1 MKARIK
7 FRKNGVM
14 KFIGHLDIMRY
25 FQKAIRRAEI
35 PIAFT
40 SGYSPH
46 MIMSFANP
54 LGVGLTS
61 DGEYFDIELTESIT
75 SKEAVR
81 RLNEQMVDG
90 MEIVSFVQIPDDKK
104 SKGMSIVAG
113 ADYLSSV
120 KNGSLPEDLAEK
132 LEAFYAQ
139 NEICVVKKTKKSEK
153 EVDIR
158 PMIYKLECRDGK
170 IYMRVAAGS
179 VQNLKPEL
187 VTEAFVRY
195 LGMDAEEVTFT
206 HHRLETFAE
215 SEDADGKILKEGV
228 DYEVFLDDNVE
239 IGEAW
244 AGVHGI
250 GDYEGLLSSTFYIV
264 NPGSQDPEPDPSPN
278 PRPGTDSSKSILIGS
293 IKISGISNKI
303 AAGKKIALKANIS
316 PANATNKTLVWTS
329 SNPKAATVNANGI
342 VTMKKGSGGK
352 KVTITAKAA
361 DGSGKK
367 AVYTITG
374 MKGVVKKVTI
384 SGKKTVKAGKSI
396 KLKAKVK
403 ATKKANTRLF
413 WKSSNQKFATVK
425 NGKVKAKKN
434 AKGKKVKITA
444 MATDGSGKKK
454 SVTIKIR

>member
-61 DGEYFDIELTESIT
+61 DGEYFDIELTESIA

-139 NEICVVKKTKKSEK
+139 NEICVIKKTKKSEK

-215 SEDADGKILKEGV
+215 SEDADGKIVLV
-228 DYEVFLDDNVE
+228 PLDALGTE
-239 IGEAW
+239 I
-244 AGVHGI
+244 V
-250 GDYEGLLSSTFYIV
+250 
-264 NPGSQDPEPDPSPN
+264 
-278 PRPGTDSSKSILIGS
+278 
-293 IKISGISNKI
+293 
-303 AAGKKIALKANIS
+303 
-316 PANATNKTLVWTS
+316 
-329 SNPKAATVNANGI
+329 
-342 VTMKKGSGGK
+342 
-352 KVTITAKAA
+352 
-361 DGSGKK
+361 
-367 AVYTITG
+367 
-374 MKGVVKKVTI
+374 
-384 SGKKTVKAGKSI
+384 
-396 KLKAKVK
+396 
-403 ATKKANTRLF
+403 
-413 WKSSNQKFATVK
+413 
-425 NGKVKAKKN
+425 
-434 AKGKKVKITA
+434 
-444 MATDGSGKKK
+444 
-454 SVTIKIR
+454 

>member
-1 MKARIK
+1 
-7 FRKNGVM
+7 M
-14 KFIGHLDIMRY
+14 KFIGHLDIMRH

-61 DGEYFDIELTESIT
+61 DGEYFDIELTESIA

-215 SEDADGKILKEGV
+215 SENMEGKMILVPLDALGT
-228 DYEVFLDDNVE
+228 E
-239 IGEAW
+239 I
-244 AGVHGI
+244 V
-250 GDYEGLLSSTFYIV
+250 
-264 NPGSQDPEPDPSPN
+264 
-278 PRPGTDSSKSILIGS
+278 
-293 IKISGISNKI
+293 
-303 AAGKKIALKANIS
+303 
-316 PANATNKTLVWTS
+316 
-329 SNPKAATVNANGI
+329 
-342 VTMKKGSGGK
+342 
-352 KVTITAKAA
+352 
-361 DGSGKK
+361 
-367 AVYTITG
+367 
-374 MKGVVKKVTI
+374 
-384 SGKKTVKAGKSI
+384 
-396 KLKAKVK
+396 
-403 ATKKANTRLF
+403 
-413 WKSSNQKFATVK
+413 
-425 NGKVKAKKN
+425 
-434 AKGKKVKITA
+434 
-444 MATDGSGKKK
+444 
-454 SVTIKIR
+454 

>member
-1 MKARIK
+1 
-7 FRKNGVM
+7 M

-61 DGEYFDIELTESIT
+61 DGEYFDIELTESIA

-158 PMIYKLECRDGK
+158 PMIYKLECR
-170 IYMRVAAGS
+170 GS
-179 VQNLKPEL
+179 RKCPE
-187 VTEAFVRY
+187 F
-195 LGMDAEEVTFT
+195 
-206 HHRLETFAE
+206 
-215 SEDADGKILKEGV
+215 
-228 DYEVFLDDNVE
+228 
-239 IGEAW
+239 
-244 AGVHGI
+244 
-250 GDYEGLLSSTFYIV
+250 
-264 NPGSQDPEPDPSPN
+264 
-278 PRPGTDSSKSILIGS
+278 
-293 IKISGISNKI
+293 
-303 AAGKKIALKANIS
+303 
-316 PANATNKTLVWTS
+316 
-329 SNPKAATVNANGI
+329 
-342 VTMKKGSGGK
+342 
-352 KVTITAKAA
+352 
-361 DGSGKK
+361 
-367 AVYTITG
+367 
-374 MKGVVKKVTI
+374 
-384 SGKKTVKAGKSI
+384 KAGAGHRSVCPLSWYGCGGSDLYPPQTGNFCGIRKHGGQDDSGSTGCAWNGDCIDGTKSTPYGMHEPPG
-396 KLKAKVK
+396 AC
-403 ATKKANTRLF
+403 TFR
-413 WKSSNQKFATVK
+413 
-425 NGKVKAKKN
+425 G
-434 AKGKKVKITA
+434 
-444 MATDGSGKKK
+444 
-454 SVTIKIR
+454 

>member
-61 DGEYFDIELTESIT
+61 DGEYFDIELTESIA

-158 PMIYKLECRDGK
+158 PMIYKLECRDEK

-195 LGMDAEEVTFT
+195 LGMEADAVTFT

-215 SEDADGKILKEGV
+215 SEDADGKTVLV
-228 DYEVFLDDNVE
+228 PLDALGTE
-239 IGEAW
+239 I
-244 AGVHGI
+244 V
-250 GDYEGLLSSTFYIV
+250 
-264 NPGSQDPEPDPSPN
+264 
-278 PRPGTDSSKSILIGS
+278 
-293 IKISGISNKI
+293 
-303 AAGKKIALKANIS
+303 
-316 PANATNKTLVWTS
+316 
-329 SNPKAATVNANGI
+329 
-342 VTMKKGSGGK
+342 
-352 KVTITAKAA
+352 
-361 DGSGKK
+361 
-367 AVYTITG
+367 
-374 MKGVVKKVTI
+374 
-384 SGKKTVKAGKSI
+384 
-396 KLKAKVK
+396 
-403 ATKKANTRLF
+403 
-413 WKSSNQKFATVK
+413 
-425 NGKVKAKKN
+425 
-434 AKGKKVKITA
+434 
-444 MATDGSGKKK
+444 
-454 SVTIKIR
+454 

>member
-7 FRKNGVM
+7 FRKNGVV

-61 DGEYFDIELTESIT
+61 DGEYFDIELTESIA

-215 SEDADGKILKEGV
+215 SEGTEGKMILVPLDALGT
-228 DYEVFLDDNVE
+228 E
-239 IGEAW
+239 I
-244 AGVHGI
+244 V
-250 GDYEGLLSSTFYIV
+250 
-264 NPGSQDPEPDPSPN
+264 
-278 PRPGTDSSKSILIGS
+278 
-293 IKISGISNKI
+293 
-303 AAGKKIALKANIS
+303 
-316 PANATNKTLVWTS
+316 
-329 SNPKAATVNANGI
+329 
-342 VTMKKGSGGK
+342 
-352 KVTITAKAA
+352 
-361 DGSGKK
+361 
-367 AVYTITG
+367 
-374 MKGVVKKVTI
+374 
-384 SGKKTVKAGKSI
+384 
-396 KLKAKVK
+396 
-403 ATKKANTRLF
+403 
-413 WKSSNQKFATVK
+413 
-425 NGKVKAKKN
+425 
-434 AKGKKVKITA
+434 
-444 MATDGSGKKK
+444 
-454 SVTIKIR
+454 

>member
-1 MKARIK
+1 
-7 FRKNGVM
+7 M

-61 DGEYFDIELTESIT
+61 DGEYFDIELTESIA

-215 SEDADGKILKEGV
+215 SENMEGKMILVPLNALGT
-228 DYEVFLDDNVE
+228 E
-239 IGEAW
+239 I
-244 AGVHGI
+244 V
-250 GDYEGLLSSTFYIV
+250 
-264 NPGSQDPEPDPSPN
+264 
-278 PRPGTDSSKSILIGS
+278 
-293 IKISGISNKI
+293 
-303 AAGKKIALKANIS
+303 
-316 PANATNKTLVWTS
+316 
-329 SNPKAATVNANGI
+329 
-342 VTMKKGSGGK
+342 
-352 KVTITAKAA
+352 
-361 DGSGKK
+361 
-367 AVYTITG
+367 
-374 MKGVVKKVTI
+374 
-384 SGKKTVKAGKSI
+384 
-396 KLKAKVK
+396 
-403 ATKKANTRLF
+403 
-413 WKSSNQKFATVK
+413 
-425 NGKVKAKKN
+425 
-434 AKGKKVKITA
+434 
-444 MATDGSGKKK
+444 
-454 SVTIKIR
+454 

>member
-61 DGEYFDIELTESIT
+61 DGEYFDIELTEPIASR
-75 SKEAVR
+75 EAVK

-120 KNGSLPEDLAEK
+120 KNGSLPENLAEK

-158 PMIYKLECRDGK
+158 PMIYKLECRNGG

-215 SEDADGKILKEGV
+215 SEDAEGKIILV
-228 DYEVFLDDNVE
+228 PLDALGTE
-239 IGEAW
+239 I
-244 AGVHGI
+244 
-250 GDYEGLLSSTFYIV
+250 
-264 NPGSQDPEPDPSPN
+264 
-278 PRPGTDSSKSILIGS
+278 
-293 IKISGISNKI
+293 
-303 AAGKKIALKANIS
+303 
-316 PANATNKTLVWTS
+316 
-329 SNPKAATVNANGI
+329 
-342 VTMKKGSGGK
+342 M
-352 KVTITAKAA
+352 
-361 DGSGKK
+361 
-367 AVYTITG
+367 
-374 MKGVVKKVTI
+374 
-384 SGKKTVKAGKSI
+384 
-396 KLKAKVK
+396 
-403 ATKKANTRLF
+403 
-413 WKSSNQKFATVK
+413 
-425 NGKVKAKKN
+425 
-434 AKGKKVKITA
+434 
-444 MATDGSGKKK
+444 
-454 SVTIKIR
+454 

>member
-61 DGEYFDIELTESIT
+61 DGEYFDIELTESIA

-81 RLNEQMVDG
+81 LLNEQMVDG

-206 HHRLETFAE
+206 HHRLETFAK
-215 SEDADGKILKEGV
+215 SENTEGQMILVPLDALGT
-228 DYEVFLDDNVE
+228 E
-239 IGEAW
+239 I
-244 AGVHGI
+244 V
-250 GDYEGLLSSTFYIV
+250 
-264 NPGSQDPEPDPSPN
+264 
-278 PRPGTDSSKSILIGS
+278 
-293 IKISGISNKI
+293 
-303 AAGKKIALKANIS
+303 
-316 PANATNKTLVWTS
+316 
-329 SNPKAATVNANGI
+329 
-342 VTMKKGSGGK
+342 
-352 KVTITAKAA
+352 
-361 DGSGKK
+361 
-367 AVYTITG
+367 
-374 MKGVVKKVTI
+374 
-384 SGKKTVKAGKSI
+384 
-396 KLKAKVK
+396 
-403 ATKKANTRLF
+403 
-413 WKSSNQKFATVK
+413 
-425 NGKVKAKKN
+425 
-434 AKGKKVKITA
+434 
-444 MATDGSGKKK
+444 
-454 SVTIKIR
+454 

>member
-1 MKARIK
+1 MLKARIK

-61 DGEYFDIELTESIT
+61 DGEYFDIELTESIA

-195 LGMDAEEVTFT
+195 LGMDAEKVTFT
-206 HHRLETFAE
+206 HHRLETFAK
-215 SEDADGKILKEGV
+215 SENTEGQMILVPLDALGT
-228 DYEVFLDDNVE
+228 E
-239 IGEAW
+239 I
-244 AGVHGI
+244 V
-250 GDYEGLLSSTFYIV
+250 
-264 NPGSQDPEPDPSPN
+264 
-278 PRPGTDSSKSILIGS
+278 
-293 IKISGISNKI
+293 
-303 AAGKKIALKANIS
+303 
-316 PANATNKTLVWTS
+316 
-329 SNPKAATVNANGI
+329 
-342 VTMKKGSGGK
+342 
-352 KVTITAKAA
+352 
-361 DGSGKK
+361 
-367 AVYTITG
+367 
-374 MKGVVKKVTI
+374 
-384 SGKKTVKAGKSI
+384 
-396 KLKAKVK
+396 
-403 ATKKANTRLF
+403 
-413 WKSSNQKFATVK
+413 
-425 NGKVKAKKN
+425 
-434 AKGKKVKITA
+434 
-444 MATDGSGKKK
+444 
-454 SVTIKIR
+454 

>member
-61 DGEYFDIELTESIT
+61 DGEYFDIELTESIA

-120 KNGSLPEDLAEK
+120 KNGSLPENLAEK

-158 PMIYKLECRDGK
+158 PMIYKLECRNGK

-195 LGMDAEEVTFT
+195 LGMDAEEITFT

-215 SEDADGKILKEGV
+215 SEDAEGKMILV
-228 DYEVFLDDNVE
+228 PLDALGTE
-239 IGEAW
+239 I
-244 AGVHGI
+244 
-250 GDYEGLLSSTFYIV
+250 
-264 NPGSQDPEPDPSPN
+264 
-278 PRPGTDSSKSILIGS
+278 
-293 IKISGISNKI
+293 
-303 AAGKKIALKANIS
+303 
-316 PANATNKTLVWTS
+316 
-329 SNPKAATVNANGI
+329 
-342 VTMKKGSGGK
+342 M
-352 KVTITAKAA
+352 
-361 DGSGKK
+361 
-367 AVYTITG
+367 
-374 MKGVVKKVTI
+374 
-384 SGKKTVKAGKSI
+384 
-396 KLKAKVK
+396 
-403 ATKKANTRLF
+403 
-413 WKSSNQKFATVK
+413 
-425 NGKVKAKKN
+425 
-434 AKGKKVKITA
+434 
-444 MATDGSGKKK
+444 
-454 SVTIKIR
+454 

>member
-61 DGEYFDIELTESIT
+61 DGEYFDIELTESIA

-195 LGMDAEEVTFT
+195 LGMDAEKVTFT
-206 HHRLETFAE
+206 HHRLETFAK
-215 SEDADGKILKEGV
+215 SENTEGQMILVPLDALGT
-228 DYEVFLDDNVE
+228 E
-239 IGEAW
+239 I
-244 AGVHGI
+244 V
-250 GDYEGLLSSTFYIV
+250 
-264 NPGSQDPEPDPSPN
+264 
-278 PRPGTDSSKSILIGS
+278 
-293 IKISGISNKI
+293 
-303 AAGKKIALKANIS
+303 
-316 PANATNKTLVWTS
+316 
-329 SNPKAATVNANGI
+329 
-342 VTMKKGSGGK
+342 
-352 KVTITAKAA
+352 
-361 DGSGKK
+361 
-367 AVYTITG
+367 
-374 MKGVVKKVTI
+374 
-384 SGKKTVKAGKSI
+384 
-396 KLKAKVK
+396 
-403 ATKKANTRLF
+403 
-413 WKSSNQKFATVK
+413 
-425 NGKVKAKKN
+425 
-434 AKGKKVKITA
+434 
-444 MATDGSGKKK
+444 
-454 SVTIKIR
+454 

>member
-61 DGEYFDIELTESIT
+61 DGEYFDIELTESIA

-120 KNGSLPEDLAEK
+120 KNGSLPEDLAEE

-195 LGMDAEEVTFT
+195 LGIDAEEVTFT

-215 SEDADGKILKEGV
+215 SEGTEGKMILVPLDALGT
-228 DYEVFLDDNVE
+228 E
-239 IGEAW
+239 I
-244 AGVHGI
+244 V
-250 GDYEGLLSSTFYIV
+250 
-264 NPGSQDPEPDPSPN
+264 
-278 PRPGTDSSKSILIGS
+278 
-293 IKISGISNKI
+293 
-303 AAGKKIALKANIS
+303 
-316 PANATNKTLVWTS
+316 
-329 SNPKAATVNANGI
+329 
-342 VTMKKGSGGK
+342 
-352 KVTITAKAA
+352 
-361 DGSGKK
+361 
-367 AVYTITG
+367 
-374 MKGVVKKVTI
+374 
-384 SGKKTVKAGKSI
+384 
-396 KLKAKVK
+396 
-403 ATKKANTRLF
+403 
-413 WKSSNQKFATVK
+413 
-425 NGKVKAKKN
+425 
-434 AKGKKVKITA
+434 
-444 MATDGSGKKK
+444 
-454 SVTIKIR
+454 

>member
-61 DGEYFDIELTESIT
+61 DGEYFDIELTESIA

-215 SEDADGKILKEGV
+215 SENTEGKMILVSLDALGT
-228 DYEVFLDDNVE
+228 E
-239 IGEAW
+239 I
-244 AGVHGI
+244 V
-250 GDYEGLLSSTFYIV
+250 
-264 NPGSQDPEPDPSPN
+264 
-278 PRPGTDSSKSILIGS
+278 
-293 IKISGISNKI
+293 
-303 AAGKKIALKANIS
+303 
-316 PANATNKTLVWTS
+316 
-329 SNPKAATVNANGI
+329 
-342 VTMKKGSGGK
+342 
-352 KVTITAKAA
+352 
-361 DGSGKK
+361 
-367 AVYTITG
+367 
-374 MKGVVKKVTI
+374 
-384 SGKKTVKAGKSI
+384 
-396 KLKAKVK
+396 
-403 ATKKANTRLF
+403 
-413 WKSSNQKFATVK
+413 
-425 NGKVKAKKN
+425 
-434 AKGKKVKITA
+434 
-444 MATDGSGKKK
+444 
-454 SVTIKIR
+454 

>member
-1 MKARIK
+1 
-7 FRKNGVM
+7 M

-61 DGEYFDIELTESIT
+61 DGEYFDIELTESIA

-139 NEICVVKKTKKSEK
+139 DEICVVKKTKKSEK

-158 PMIYKLECRDGK
+158 PMIYKLECRNGG

-195 LGMDAEEVTFT
+195 LGMEADAVTFT

-215 SEDADGKILKEGV
+215 SEDADGKTVLV
-228 DYEVFLDDNVE
+228 PLDALGTE
-239 IGEAW
+239 I
-244 AGVHGI
+244 V
-250 GDYEGLLSSTFYIV
+250 
-264 NPGSQDPEPDPSPN
+264 
-278 PRPGTDSSKSILIGS
+278 
-293 IKISGISNKI
+293 
-303 AAGKKIALKANIS
+303 
-316 PANATNKTLVWTS
+316 
-329 SNPKAATVNANGI
+329 
-342 VTMKKGSGGK
+342 
-352 KVTITAKAA
+352 
-361 DGSGKK
+361 
-367 AVYTITG
+367 
-374 MKGVVKKVTI
+374 
-384 SGKKTVKAGKSI
+384 
-396 KLKAKVK
+396 
-403 ATKKANTRLF
+403 
-413 WKSSNQKFATVK
+413 
-425 NGKVKAKKN
+425 
-434 AKGKKVKITA
+434 
-444 MATDGSGKKK
+444 
-454 SVTIKIR
+454 

>member
-1 MKARIK
+1 
-7 FRKNGVM
+7 M

-61 DGEYFDIELTESIT
+61 DGEYFDIELTEPIASR
-75 SKEAVR
+75 EAVK

-132 LEAFYAQ
+132 LEAFYAH

-158 PMIYKLECRDGK
+158 PMIYKLECRNGG

-187 VTEAFVRY
+187 VTEAFARY
-195 LGMDAEEVTFT
+195 LGMDDEEVAFT

-215 SEDADGKILKEGV
+215 SEDADGKTVLV
-228 DYEVFLDDNVE
+228 PLDALGTE
-239 IGEAW
+239 I
-244 AGVHGI
+244 V
-250 GDYEGLLSSTFYIV
+250 
-264 NPGSQDPEPDPSPN
+264 
-278 PRPGTDSSKSILIGS
+278 
-293 IKISGISNKI
+293 
-303 AAGKKIALKANIS
+303 
-316 PANATNKTLVWTS
+316 
-329 SNPKAATVNANGI
+329 
-342 VTMKKGSGGK
+342 
-352 KVTITAKAA
+352 
-361 DGSGKK
+361 
-367 AVYTITG
+367 
-374 MKGVVKKVTI
+374 
-384 SGKKTVKAGKSI
+384 
-396 KLKAKVK
+396 
-403 ATKKANTRLF
+403 
-413 WKSSNQKFATVK
+413 
-425 NGKVKAKKN
+425 
-434 AKGKKVKITA
+434 
-444 MATDGSGKKK
+444 
-454 SVTIKIR
+454 

>member
-61 DGEYFDIELTESIT
+61 DGEYFDIELTESIA

-139 NEICVVKKTKKSEK
+139 NEICVVKKTKNSEK

-215 SEDADGKILKEGV
+215 SENTESKMILVPLDALGT
-228 DYEVFLDDNVE
+228 E
-239 IGEAW
+239 I
-244 AGVHGI
+244 V
-250 GDYEGLLSSTFYIV
+250 
-264 NPGSQDPEPDPSPN
+264 
-278 PRPGTDSSKSILIGS
+278 
-293 IKISGISNKI
+293 
-303 AAGKKIALKANIS
+303 
-316 PANATNKTLVWTS
+316 
-329 SNPKAATVNANGI
+329 
-342 VTMKKGSGGK
+342 
-352 KVTITAKAA
+352 
-361 DGSGKK
+361 
-367 AVYTITG
+367 
-374 MKGVVKKVTI
+374 
-384 SGKKTVKAGKSI
+384 
-396 KLKAKVK
+396 
-403 ATKKANTRLF
+403 
-413 WKSSNQKFATVK
+413 
-425 NGKVKAKKN
+425 
-434 AKGKKVKITA
+434 
-444 MATDGSGKKK
+444 
-454 SVTIKIR
+454 

>member
-61 DGEYFDIELTESIT
+61 DGEYFDIELTESIA

-120 KNGSLPEDLAEK
+120 KNGNLPENFAEK

-215 SEDADGKILKEGV
+215 SEDAEGKMILV
-228 DYEVFLDDNVE
+228 PLDALGTE
-239 IGEAW
+239 I
-244 AGVHGI
+244 V
-250 GDYEGLLSSTFYIV
+250 
-264 NPGSQDPEPDPSPN
+264 
-278 PRPGTDSSKSILIGS
+278 
-293 IKISGISNKI
+293 
-303 AAGKKIALKANIS
+303 
-316 PANATNKTLVWTS
+316 
-329 SNPKAATVNANGI
+329 
-342 VTMKKGSGGK
+342 
-352 KVTITAKAA
+352 
-361 DGSGKK
+361 
-367 AVYTITG
+367 
-374 MKGVVKKVTI
+374 
-384 SGKKTVKAGKSI
+384 
-396 KLKAKVK
+396 
-403 ATKKANTRLF
+403 
-413 WKSSNQKFATVK
+413 
-425 NGKVKAKKN
+425 
-434 AKGKKVKITA
+434 
-444 MATDGSGKKK
+444 
-454 SVTIKIR
+454 

>member
-61 DGEYFDIELTESIT
+61 DGEYFDIELTESIA

-120 KNGSLPEDLAEK
+120 KNGSLPENLAEK

-215 SEDADGKILKEGV
+215 SENMEGKMILVPLDALGT
-228 DYEVFLDDNVE
+228 E
-239 IGEAW
+239 I
-244 AGVHGI
+244 V
-250 GDYEGLLSSTFYIV
+250 
-264 NPGSQDPEPDPSPN
+264 
-278 PRPGTDSSKSILIGS
+278 
-293 IKISGISNKI
+293 
-303 AAGKKIALKANIS
+303 
-316 PANATNKTLVWTS
+316 
-329 SNPKAATVNANGI
+329 
-342 VTMKKGSGGK
+342 
-352 KVTITAKAA
+352 
-361 DGSGKK
+361 
-367 AVYTITG
+367 
-374 MKGVVKKVTI
+374 
-384 SGKKTVKAGKSI
+384 
-396 KLKAKVK
+396 
-403 ATKKANTRLF
+403 
-413 WKSSNQKFATVK
+413 
-425 NGKVKAKKN
+425 
-434 AKGKKVKITA
+434 
-444 MATDGSGKKK
+444 
-454 SVTIKIR
+454 

>member
-61 DGEYFDIELTESIT
+61 DGEYFDIELTESIA

-187 VTEAFVRY
+187 VTEVFVRY
-195 LGMDAEEVTFT
+195 LGIDAEEVTFT

-215 SEDADGKILKEGV
+215 SEGTEGKMILVPLDALGT
-228 DYEVFLDDNVE
+228 E
-239 IGEAW
+239 I
-244 AGVHGI
+244 V
-250 GDYEGLLSSTFYIV
+250 
-264 NPGSQDPEPDPSPN
+264 
-278 PRPGTDSSKSILIGS
+278 
-293 IKISGISNKI
+293 
-303 AAGKKIALKANIS
+303 
-316 PANATNKTLVWTS
+316 
-329 SNPKAATVNANGI
+329 
-342 VTMKKGSGGK
+342 
-352 KVTITAKAA
+352 
-361 DGSGKK
+361 
-367 AVYTITG
+367 
-374 MKGVVKKVTI
+374 
-384 SGKKTVKAGKSI
+384 
-396 KLKAKVK
+396 
-403 ATKKANTRLF
+403 
-413 WKSSNQKFATVK
+413 
-425 NGKVKAKKN
+425 
-434 AKGKKVKITA
+434 
-444 MATDGSGKKK
+444 
-454 SVTIKIR
+454 

>member
-1 MKARIK
+1 
-7 FRKNGVM
+7 M

-61 DGEYFDIELTESIT
+61 DGEYFDIELTESIA

-195 LGMDAEEVTFT
+195 LGVDAEEVTFT

-215 SEDADGKILKEGV
+215 SENMEGKMILVPLDALGT
-228 DYEVFLDDNVE
+228 E
-239 IGEAW
+239 I
-244 AGVHGI
+244 V
-250 GDYEGLLSSTFYIV
+250 
-264 NPGSQDPEPDPSPN
+264 
-278 PRPGTDSSKSILIGS
+278 
-293 IKISGISNKI
+293 
-303 AAGKKIALKANIS
+303 
-316 PANATNKTLVWTS
+316 
-329 SNPKAATVNANGI
+329 
-342 VTMKKGSGGK
+342 
-352 KVTITAKAA
+352 
-361 DGSGKK
+361 
-367 AVYTITG
+367 
-374 MKGVVKKVTI
+374 
-384 SGKKTVKAGKSI
+384 
-396 KLKAKVK
+396 
-403 ATKKANTRLF
+403 
-413 WKSSNQKFATVK
+413 
-425 NGKVKAKKN
+425 
-434 AKGKKVKITA
+434 
-444 MATDGSGKKK
+444 
-454 SVTIKIR
+454 

>member
-61 DGEYFDIELTESIT
+61 DGEYFDIELTESIA

-120 KNGSLPEDLAEK
+120 KNGSLPKDLAEK

-206 HHRLETFAE
+206 HHRLETFAK
-215 SEDADGKILKEGV
+215 SENTEGQMILVPLDALGT
-228 DYEVFLDDNVE
+228 E
-239 IGEAW
+239 I
-244 AGVHGI
+244 V
-250 GDYEGLLSSTFYIV
+250 
-264 NPGSQDPEPDPSPN
+264 
-278 PRPGTDSSKSILIGS
+278 
-293 IKISGISNKI
+293 
-303 AAGKKIALKANIS
+303 
-316 PANATNKTLVWTS
+316 
-329 SNPKAATVNANGI
+329 
-342 VTMKKGSGGK
+342 
-352 KVTITAKAA
+352 
-361 DGSGKK
+361 
-367 AVYTITG
+367 
-374 MKGVVKKVTI
+374 
-384 SGKKTVKAGKSI
+384 
-396 KLKAKVK
+396 
-403 ATKKANTRLF
+403 
-413 WKSSNQKFATVK
+413 
-425 NGKVKAKKN
+425 
-434 AKGKKVKITA
+434 
-444 MATDGSGKKK
+444 
-454 SVTIKIR
+454 

>member
-46 MIMSFANP
+46 MIISFANP

-61 DGEYFDIELTESIT
+61 DGEYFDIELTESIA

-215 SEDADGKILKEGV
+215 SENTESKMILVPLDALGT
-228 DYEVFLDDNVE
+228 E
-239 IGEAW
+239 I
-244 AGVHGI
+244 V
-250 GDYEGLLSSTFYIV
+250 
-264 NPGSQDPEPDPSPN
+264 
-278 PRPGTDSSKSILIGS
+278 
-293 IKISGISNKI
+293 
-303 AAGKKIALKANIS
+303 
-316 PANATNKTLVWTS
+316 
-329 SNPKAATVNANGI
+329 
-342 VTMKKGSGGK
+342 
-352 KVTITAKAA
+352 
-361 DGSGKK
+361 
-367 AVYTITG
+367 
-374 MKGVVKKVTI
+374 
-384 SGKKTVKAGKSI
+384 
-396 KLKAKVK
+396 
-403 ATKKANTRLF
+403 
-413 WKSSNQKFATVK
+413 
-425 NGKVKAKKN
+425 
-434 AKGKKVKITA
+434 
-444 MATDGSGKKK
+444 
-454 SVTIKIR
+454 

>member
-1 MKARIK
+1 
-7 FRKNGVM
+7 M

-61 DGEYFDIELTESIT
+61 DGEYFDIELTEPIA

-195 LGMDAEEVTFT
+195 LGMEADEVTFT

-215 SEDADGKILKEGV
+215 SEDAEGNTTLIP
-228 DYEVFLDDNVE
+228 LDALGTE
-239 IGEAW
+239 I
-244 AGVHGI
+244 V
-250 GDYEGLLSSTFYIV
+250 
-264 NPGSQDPEPDPSPN
+264 
-278 PRPGTDSSKSILIGS
+278 
-293 IKISGISNKI
+293 
-303 AAGKKIALKANIS
+303 
-316 PANATNKTLVWTS
+316 
-329 SNPKAATVNANGI
+329 
-342 VTMKKGSGGK
+342 
-352 KVTITAKAA
+352 
-361 DGSGKK
+361 
-367 AVYTITG
+367 
-374 MKGVVKKVTI
+374 
-384 SGKKTVKAGKSI
+384 
-396 KLKAKVK
+396 
-403 ATKKANTRLF
+403 
-413 WKSSNQKFATVK
+413 
-425 NGKVKAKKN
+425 
-434 AKGKKVKITA
+434 
-444 MATDGSGKKK
+444 
-454 SVTIKIR
+454 